1 MPTEMKKNPSSSS
14 SNGAISA
21 SSSWRY
27 SDPDSSTPAMKA
39 PSDGDSPAAETS
51 SAVPV
56 TMNNAT
62 AVNSSGVRAPPMA
75 RNSGGTR

>member
-1 MPTEMKKNPSSSS
+1 
-14 SNGAISA
+14 
-21 SSSWRY
+21 
-27 SDPDSSTPAMKA
+27 MKA